1 MEKEITKR
9 LWYGLWKDQKTK
21 KRKGQRT
28 QGKRNYQMVVV
39 RIRINIGIV
48 LKEIT
53 RKKLNGIWN
62 ALSAVKLKPAIYAK
76 IPDV

>member
-9 LWYGLWKDQKTK
+9 LWLGLWKDQKTK
-21 KRKGQRT
+21 KRIGQRT

-48 LKEIT
+48 LKEIKT
-53 RKKLNGIWN
+53 KGSKGRKGPK
-62 ALSAVKLKPAIYAK
+62 
-76 IPDV
+76 DVRVQRT

>member
-9 LWYGLWKDQKTK
+9 LWLGLWKDQKTK
-21 KRKGQRT
+21 KRIGQRT

-48 LKEIT
+48 LKEIKT
-53 RKKLNGIWN
+53 KGSEGRKGPKD
-62 ALSAVKLKPAIYAK
+62 VKGQRT
-76 IPDV
+76 